1 MELVLYI
8 YDPTKT
14 VYLKIK
20 YEKNDFQV
28 KGESEAKFMI
38 SIYIY
43 NYVIDHV
50 N

>member
-1 MELVLYI
+1 MTQKCL
-8 YDPTKT
+8 KS

-28 KGESEAKFMI
+28 KGESKAKFMI
-38 SIYIY
+38 STYIY
-43 NYVIDHV
+43 NYGIDHV